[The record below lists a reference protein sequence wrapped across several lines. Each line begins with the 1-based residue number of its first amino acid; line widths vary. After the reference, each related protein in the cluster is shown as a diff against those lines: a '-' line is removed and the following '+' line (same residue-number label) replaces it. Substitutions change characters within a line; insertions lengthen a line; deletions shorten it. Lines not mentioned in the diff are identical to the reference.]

1 MGNGTGIDRGIN
13 RIEET
18 ERLTS
23 GIAATLQ
30 RVYGDVTQTPLDRQ
44 AAREVYRYL
53 TEQFMVPPSTLAAV
67 VEAAGGR
74 VEVPDHA
81 IHESPELVVSQAL
94 DPPGLVLRA
103 RVAHAPQ
110 QIERESVED
119 ARENDRCGDCG
130 SPAHFVEDCPTRAI
144 LSEVADERREQDKQW
159 GEQNHPQA
167 DPVILARLAAGTHPG
182 DVARRLA
189 EEYEVPTAVRARF
202 ICENEKPTTWFGI
215 ALEEFCEVLDAIA
228 TGNPARAREEWI
240 QLSAVS
246 AAAAESLDRNEGRQ
260 VGKGEQG

>member
-1 MGNGTGIDRGIN
+1 MSSNTNQNAPTFVWSRADIRAADATGEAIKAH
-13 RIEET
+13 
-18 ERLTS
+18 LTRHLPDVAQMLS
-23 GIAATLQ
+23 
-30 RVYGDVTQTPLDRQ
+30 RDDYGD
-44 AAREVYRYL
+44 
-53 TEQFMVPPSTLAAV
+53 LAAV
-67 VEAAGGR
+67 AVRAGRAAYTPKQ
-74 VEVPDHA
+74 V
-81 IHESPELVVSQAL
+81 
-94 DPPGLVLRA
+94 
-103 RVAHAPQ
+103 
-110 QIERESVED
+110 ERESVVD
-119 ARENDRCGDCG
+119 ALENDRCGACG

-144 LSEVADERREQDKQW
+144 LAEVADERREQDKQW

-167 DPVILARLAAGTHPG
+167 DPVILARLATGTHPG

-228 TGNPARAREEWI
+228 TSNPARAREEWI